1 MHALSLRGW
10 LVSSQIWCSKP
21 SCVRCVSSNS
31 SSAFPFPTQP
41 RPSPYEI
48 FHLPYGC
55 SSQQIKER
63 YYDLV
68 RQYHP
73 DSPYCRLTPASERH
87 ARFQAIRAA
96 YDSLR
101 KGDKIGL
108 KNAHLFDEYA
118 DEIARRKNIYYKHQ
132 QYRNRGPNVAKGHES
147 RYEWNSNAD
156 DRWKDHMILG
166 FGIVSIVVG
175 VFPGLILFPRHIR
188 QHNEAVQNLTQARLQ
203 ATEHGEQRRLEIKS
217 RLKEMGSD
225 NARDPS
231 RSSSSTQS
239 QRDCNSSR
247 R

>member
-1 MHALSLRGW
+1 MYALQLRCC
-10 LVSSQIWCSKP
+10 LVSSQIRASILP
-21 SCVRCVSSNS
+21 YIRCISSNS
-31 SSAFPFPTQP
+31 SPDFPFPTQP

-55 SSQQIKER
+55 NQQQIKER

-73 DSPYCRLTPASERH
+73 DSPSCRLTPPSERH

-108 KNAHLFDEYA
+108 RNAHLFDEYA
-118 DEIARRKNIYYKHQ
+118 DEIARRKNIFYKHQ
-132 QYRNRGPNVAKGHES
+132 QYRNRGPNVAKGYEP

-166 FGIVSIVVG
+166 FGIVSIIVG
-175 VFPGLILFPRHIR
+175 VFPGIILFPRHAR
-188 QHNEAVQNLTQARLQ
+188 QHNEAVRNLTQARLE
-203 ATEHGEQRRLEIKS
+203 AAEHSVQRRLEIKS
-217 RLKEMGSD
+217 RVKEMKSD
-225 NARDPS
+225 AVKNPS
-231 RSSSSTQS
+231 RT
-239 QRDCNSSR
+239 
-247 R
+247 

>member
-1 MHALSLRGW
+1 MLRDQQAVVNLALD
-10 LVSSQIWCSKP
+10 
-21 SCVRCVSSNS
+21 
-31 SSAFPFPTQP
+31 
-41 RPSPYEI
+41 
-48 FHLPYGC
+48 
-55 SSQQIKER
+55 
-63 YYDLV
+63 YDLV

-166 FGIVSIVVG
+166 FGIVVWS
-175 VFPGLILFPRHIR
+175 FWTFSASGLIQTVLEVYCSWCVPGADSVPETHKAAQRGG
-188 QHNEAVQNLTQARLQ
+188 
-203 ATEHGEQRRLEIKS
+203 TESH
-217 RLKEMGSD
+217 
-225 NARDPS
+225 
-231 RSSSSTQS
+231 SS
-239 QRDCNSSR
+239 
-247 R
+247 

>member
-10 LVSSQIWCSKP
+10 LVSSQIWYSKP

-31 SSAFPFPTQP
+31 SSGFPFPTQP

-55 SSQQIKER
+55 SSQQIK
-63 YYDLV
+63 
-68 RQYHP
+68 
-73 DSPYCRLTPASERH
+73 TPASERH

-132 QYRNRGPNVAKGHES
+132 QYRNRGPNVAKGYES

-166 FGIVSIVVG
+166 FGIVSIVIG

-225 NARDPS
+225 IARDPS
-231 RSSSSTQS
+231 RSSSSTQ
-239 QRDCNSSR
+239 
-247 R
+247 